1 MESYF
6 SKSPDYDCKVVTEK
20 LFYILQSSIL
30 FHRFTTRFKSI
41 IFQCSHL
48 CDVLLK
54 ILIKS
59 ILCSLLI
66 PIIDYY
72 LMYFLTPGIFIVLQ
86 SIFFWNIIKSKFLFL
101 FLSLVSFKSCWFLFI
116 FGRTPRLH
124 IWPTPT
130 ILKASRKHHSV
141 GLPQPLLF

>member
-48 CDVLLK
+48 CDKKHIVLTLD
-54 ILIKS
+54 
-59 ILCSLLI
+59 
-66 PIIDYY
+66 PNFNYY

-86 SIFFWNIIKSKFLFL
+86 SIFFET
-101 FLSLVSFKSCWFLFI
+101 LSNLNFYFSSFPW
-116 FGRTPRLH
+116 
-124 IWPTPT
+124 
-130 ILKASRKHHSV
+130 
-141 GLPQPLLF
+141 

>member
-48 CDVLLK
+48 CDK
-54 ILIKS
+54 KH
-59 ILCSLLI
+59 
-66 PIIDYY
+66 
-72 LMYFLTPGIFIVLQ
+72 IVLTLDPNYQ
-86 SIFFWNIIKSKFLFL
+86 LLLDVFFDTGYFHCFAKYFF
-101 FLSLVSFKSCWFLFI
+101 
-116 FGRTPRLH
+116 
-124 IWPTPT
+124 
-130 ILKASRKHHSV
+130 
-141 GLPQPLLF
+141 